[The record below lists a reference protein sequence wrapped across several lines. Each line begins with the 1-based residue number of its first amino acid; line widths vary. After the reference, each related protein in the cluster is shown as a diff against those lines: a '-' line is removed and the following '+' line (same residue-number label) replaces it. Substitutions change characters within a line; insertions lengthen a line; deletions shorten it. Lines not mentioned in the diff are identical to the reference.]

1 MKILK
6 LLNKVHL
13 SIFIIIISLLTVI
26 DLKAEEELVD
36 IWKIE
41 KKEKNKDNIN
51 EEELFDN
58 STINNSTNITNDY
71 DSVEIIQNLE
81 LEDNKIILAGIYDP
95 ADNGLSMEMWSN
107 SDGNEIIKIFNRL
120 KKVKLSNDSKKIL
133 DIALL
138 TNSYFPKKN
147 MEEEIFLNF
156 KFDYLIDNKNLKL
169 IETYLLKNNN
179 YNNNRIIKFYIN
191 HYLSNSDLKNA
202 CKILKDINLY
212 NDNYLSKFKIYC
224 LINENKKEEAQLI
237 FDLVKEIG
245 FEDKFFEKKFNL
257 LMGYINENDNELS
270 DKNILDFHLSHR
282 VNSDL
287 NYKPNKNTSKIIW
300 KYLSTSN
307 LLQNVGEIDL
317 ENIEEISIIE
327 NATHEKIYEEK
338 DLLELYKRFQ
348 FNINQLITA
357 KDNFK
362 LLPNYEG
369 RALLYQ
375 RILLSNSHEDT
386 IELAS
391 KLKSSFI
398 EDNIGDAFNLELSN
412 ILSEINI
419 ENVPAN
425 YSTFYQKYLIDE
437 TSEKEKIK
445 INNKIIHQSK
455 LLNYFQG
462 KSDEK
467 KLKKDLADILKN
479 VKKNKKYFVSSKD
492 YMILDSLI
500 SDGFEIPKKYQNLFE
515 LNQSVIPNDITLLI
529 NNNEIGLVLLRI
541 AEFIGEDKLQ
551 DIGPETVYFMISILN
566 ELNLDKIRN
575 EIILKVLP
583 LKI

>member
-26 DLKAEEELVD
+26 DLKAEEELID

-81 LEDNKIILAGIYDP
+81 LENNKIILAGIYDP
-95 ADNGLSMEMWSN
+95 ADNGLSMDMWSN

-120 KKVKLSNDSKKIL
+120 KKIKLSNDSKRIL

-156 KFDYLIDNKNLKL
+156 KFDYLIDNKNLEL
-169 IETYLLKNNN
+169 IEKYLLKNDN

-307 LLQNVGEIDL
+307 LLQNIGEIDL

>member
-26 DLKAEEELVD
+26 DLKAEEELID

-51 EEELFDN
+51 DEELLDN

-156 KFDYLIDNKNLKL
+156 KFDYLIDNKNLEL
-169 IETYLLKNNN
+169 IEKYLLKNDN

-357 KDNFK
+357 EDNFK